1 MRKCLYLDKQIVEIR
16 HLATLTM
23 EIDMK
28 KIILFSIIIALC
40 SFTLSYAGEIEGE
53 SNHKRTDSQPI
64 IDMHMHT
71 FQWDIYGNPPPPNLI
86 TGKVPAARSNAEA
99 LKSYVAQMNLYNIV
113 LAVGSGQT
121 EMVKAMEVQAPNR
134 FMGGIEF
141 PKYTTPVNKRMEK
154 WPDIEELRKR
164 YESGQLKILG
174 EITAQYAGVS
184 PDDPKLEPY
193 FSLAEEL
200 DVPVCLHTGFGPPM
214 SPYMG
219 DPDFRM
225 RLGNPL
231 LLEDVLVKHP
241 RLRIYIAHGGYP
253 NLSETIALM
262 LMYRQVY
269 MDISG
274 IDWLLTREEFHYY
287 LKRLM
292 QARLG
297 KRIMFGTDQM
307 IWPDAVSMAID
318 AIKSAA
324 FLTDSQKQDIF
335 FNNAARFLRLDT
347 AKYLSS
353 SSEKSSSQSSEMVS
367 IIKSEMRLRPATP
380 GDKRT
385 VSFHL
390 DLADVESAAVQVTG
404 FDIDGVTETEMYINK
419 QKVVLPAEIV
429 GDMMPK
435 TVTIE
440 LDKDVLTQGQNTVTF
455 VFADAVGGTTGFSI
469 LGLKIILCK

>member
-1 MRKCLYLDKQIVEIR
+1 
-16 HLATLTM
+16 M

-40 SFTLSYAGEIEGE
+40 SFTLSFAGEREAE

-86 TGKVPAARSNAEA
+86 SGKVPDARSNAEA
-99 LKSYVAQMNLYNIV
+99 LKAYVAQMDRYNIV
-113 LAVGSGQT
+113 LAVGSGEMQ
-121 EMVKAMEVQAPNR
+121 MVKDMEAHEPNR

-154 WPDIEELRKR
+154 WPAVEVLRKQ
-164 YESGQLKILG
+164 YASGQLKIMG
-174 EITAQYAGVS
+174 EISAQYAGVS

-200 DVPVCLHTGFGPPM
+200 DIPVCLHTGFGPPM

-253 NLSETIALM
+253 NLSDTIALM

-307 IWPDAVSMAID
+307 IWPDAVRMAID
-318 AIKSAA
+318 AIKSAS
-324 FLTDSQKQDIF
+324 FLTGAQKKDIF

-353 SSEKSSSQSSEMVS
+353 SSDKLSSQNSEMVS
-367 IIKSEMRLRPATP
+367 IIKSEIRLRPANP
-380 GDKRT
+380 GDQRS
-385 VSFHL
+385 VSFDL
-390 DLADVESAAVQVTG
+390 DLVGVQSAAVQVTG
-404 FDIDGVTETEMYINK
+404 FDIDGVTETEMYVNK
-419 QKVVLPAEIV
+419 QKVALPQEIV
-429 GDMMPK
+429 GDIVPK
-435 TVTIE
+435 TVTID
-440 LDKDVLTQGQNTVTF
+440 LDKDALKQGRNTVTF

-469 LGLKIILCK
+469 LGLKIILRK

>member
-1 MRKCLYLDKQIVEIR
+1 
-16 HLATLTM
+16 
-23 EIDMK
+23 MK
-28 KIILFSIIIALC
+28 KIIPFSLIILLL
-40 SFTLSYAGEIEGE
+40 SFVGSYSSEKELEPNQE
-53 SNHKRTDSQPI
+53 STDSYQI

-71 FQWDIYGNPPPPNLI
+71 FQWNVYGNPPPPNLI
-86 TGKVPAARSNAEA
+86 SGEVPTARSNVEA
-99 LKSYVAQMNLYNIV
+99 LQAYIAEMDRHNIV
-113 LAVGSGQT
+113 LAVGSGET
-121 EMVKAMEVQAPNR
+121 EMVKAMGIQAPNR
-134 FMGGIEF
+134 FMGGIDF
-141 PKYTTPVNKRMEK
+141 PKYTTPVNKRMEE
-154 WPDIEELRKR
+154 WPEIEELRKL

-214 SPYMG
+214 SPYMR

-231 LLEDVLVKHP
+231 LLEDVLVRHP

-269 MDISG
+269 TDISG
-274 IDWLLTREEFHYY
+274 IDWLLTREEFHWY

-297 KRIMFGTDQM
+297 KRIMFGSDQM

-318 AIKSAA
+318 TIKSAA

-347 AKYLSS
+347 AKCLSRT
-353 SSEKSSSQSSEMVS
+353 SEKSSSQNSEVVS
-367 IIKSEMRLRPATP
+367 IIKSEMRLRPAVP

-390 DLADVESAAVQVTG
+390 DLTGVESTAVQVTG

-419 QKVVLPAEIV
+419 QKVELSPEIV
-429 GDMMPK
+429 GDMVPK
-435 TVTIE
+435 TITID
-440 LDKDVLTQGQNTVTF
+440 LDKDVLRQGQNTVTF

-469 LGLKIILCK
+469 LGLKIILRK